1 MDRRGH
7 GPKMG
12 RNAIEEEEEE
22 EEEDDDDDDDDD
34 DDEEEEEEEEEI
46 CRERMKKAKTRPA
59 GIVGI
64 PTDI

>member
-1 MDRRGH
+1 
-7 GPKMG
+7 MG

-22 EEEDDDDDDDDD
+22 DDDDDD
-34 DDEEEEEEEEEI
+34 EEEEEEEEI
-46 CRERMKKAKTRPA
+46 CRERMKKAKTHPA